1 MNSIKQLN
9 SKRGYNNIN
18 YYIFLL
24 GVFLCANIYENSENL
39 IVYNFTNSFVISI
52 FLIIKLAYL
61 YIILLKFILVKIIY
75 NFFKH

>member
-61 YIILLKFILVKIIY
+61 YIILLKFILFKIIY

>member
-39 IVYNFTNSFVISI
+39 YFPYISE
-52 FLIIKLAYL
+52 
-61 YIILLKFILVKIIY
+61 FILINGIKMWYKNIV
-75 NFFKH
+75 

>member
-39 IVYNFTNSFVISI
+39 NVYNFTNS
-52 FLIIKLAYL
+52 
-61 YIILLKFILVKIIY
+61 LLLV
-75 NFFKH
+75 FF